1 MDIER
6 MSSTESLV
14 SKTIQSEAG
23 KYIVGKLFSKVDKLL
38 EIRNKDHEISD
49 ALNAIRVPNDP
60 AKRARLEEKFI
71 DRYLKFKTINSDNVD
86 VHIDDIYHPLQLV
99 FCDNG
104 KKNLVDDNFLLINR
118 KITCLIGKAGQG
130 KTTLLR
136 KLVQKELNDE
146 NGKIP
151 LLIILRDIDWE
162 KHNDVCDIISLEFDR
177 FGVSIP
183 KETIMYLLQLDKLFV
198 CFDGFDEVQDKY
210 RRVAL
215 RAINDCFSKYECKTV
230 VTTRPDT
237 QVTLSLDSSRNVT
250 LSDLT
255 LDDVYKIIDINKS
268 IGERYK
274 QELKV
279 AASSKDEIKNIL
291 LTPIIVDIFILVY
304 ASMDAEPNTLTEFYG
319 QLFSIIINKHD
330 RFKYLARQSQS
341 GLDNSKLHDVF
352 CNACLQMIIRKFPI
366 DQKED
371 SLRKLFADSCDYLG
385 LKDHNNLSHIDIVDK
400 TSLIKRDGEIF
411 SFIHKT
417 ILEYHAAK
425 SIANLDSNLKEQF
438 YKSIADR
445 YESSFENVLSF
456 VKDIDTPSFYKFF
469 VSRILKNSQ
478 IKLHYN
484 FYDDDLLF
492 VIYGFNAFQFTVGS
506 SDNQLKEHKI
516 KLNNL
521 YKNDDYKNKLNMVST
536 LFNIIE
542 YPRQELKKKV
552 VQSIINNA
560 KLELPRLVGNNEIR
574 FTKTEKEEDITIIS
588 PKNSDN
594 TSTSTEKTKKN
605 SGSVEKSRILY
616 TYQVSLLDF
625 MNHYAEI
632 GQHSKQDLFS
642 ENINTLLEQ
651 LNNDVDKYIQST
663 NAQSALIDLLRG

>member
-1 MDIER
+1 
-6 MSSTESLV
+6 MSSTESLF
-14 SKTIQSEAG
+14 SNAIQSETG
-23 KYIVGKLFSKVDKLL
+23 KYVVGKFFSRVDKLL

-49 ALNAIRVPNDP
+49 ALNAISIPNDP
-60 AKRARLEEKFI
+60 AKRARMEEKFT

-86 VHIDDIYHPLQLV
+86 VHIDDIYHPLQFV

-104 KKNLVDDNFLLINR
+104 KKNLVDDTFLLINR

-136 KLVQKELNDE
+136 KLVQKELNNE

-177 FGVSIP
+177 FGINIP
-183 KETIMYLLQLDKLFV
+183 KETVMYLLQFDKLFV
-198 CFDGFDEVQDKY
+198 CFDGFDEVKDEY

-215 RAINDCFSKYECKTV
+215 RAINDCFSKYESQTV

-237 QVTLSLDSSRNVT
+237 QVTLSLDSSRNAT
-250 LSDLT
+250 LLDLT
-255 LDDVYKIIDINKS
+255 LDDVYNIIDINKS
-268 IGERYK
+268 IDEKYK
-274 QELKV
+274 QELKDAV
-279 AASSKDEIKNIL
+279 SSKNEIKNIL

-330 RFKYLARQSQS
+330 RFKYLARQPLS
-341 GLDNSKLHDVF
+341 GLDNNKLHDVF
-352 CNACLQMIIRKFPI
+352 CTACLQMIIHKFPI
-366 DQKED
+366 DLKED
-371 SLRKLFADSCDYLG
+371 SLRDIFADSCNALG
-385 LKDHNNLSHIDIVDK
+385 FKDHNNLSHIDIVDK

-425 SIANLDSNLKEQF
+425 SIANLDSNIKEQF

-506 SDNQLKEHKI
+506 NDNQLKEHKI

-542 YPRQELKKKV
+542 HPRQELKKKV

-574 FTKTEKEEDITIIS
+574 FTKIEKEEDDIIIIA

-594 TSTSTEKTKKN
+594 TSASTEETKKI
-605 SGSVEKSRILY
+605 SGSVGKSRILY

-625 MNHYAEI
+625 MNHYAGI

-642 ENINTLLEQ
+642 ENINTLLKQ

-663 NAQSALIDLLRG
+663 NAQSALIGLLKA